1 MGLWETLGEDFDL
14 QDRGFGRGFVRIH
27 KTWEILGED
36 LQDFE
41 RIWETW
47 DTLGEDLQ
55 DFGIGFVRFWETLGE
70 DSQ

>member
-1 MGLWETLGEDFDL
+1 MRIWETLEDF
-14 QDRGFGRGFVRIH
+14 G
-27 KTWEILGED
+27 IL
-36 LQDFE
+36 LE